1 MKYNFIEIG
10 TSDFRTLIQTCDD
23 ETKGLSI
30 EPLQY
35 YLNRLPNKKNVTKVN
50 YAISNKEDLIDIYYV
65 SSDNIK
71 KFKLPMWVRGCN
83 SINNPHPSIKKLL
96 KEQHDNVISIQ
107 KVKCITW
114 GTLINEFNVSSIDFL
129 KIDTEGHDHII
140 LEEYYNLCIN
150 IPSLWANKIIFE
162 MNVLSNMEALSSL
175 ITKFKNIGY
184 QGIKHPDDYELIK
197 NKKSL

>member
-35 YLNRLPNKKNVTKVN
+35 YLNRLPNKKNVIKVN
-50 YAISNKEDLIDIYYV
+50 CAISNKEDLIDIYYV
-65 SSDNIK
+65 SPDNIE
-71 KFKLPMWVRGCN
+71 KFSLPGWVRGCN
-83 SINNPHPSIKKLL
+83 SINNPHPSIQNLL
-96 KEQHDNVISIQ
+96 REQHDSVISIQ

-114 GTLINEFNVSSIDFL
+114 DTLINEFNVSSIDFL

-150 IPSLWANKIIFE
+150 NPLLWANKIIFE
-162 MNVLSNMEALSSL
+162 MNVLSNMESLSSL
-175 ITKFKNIGY
+175 ITKFKTIGY

-197 NKKSL
+197 N